1 MRRQAAFSLKLL
13 QKVCWP
19 RTGTIGRGSVRAGQ
33 PLTPNTCTAPV
44 GSGRRPK
51 AADRVKRDAVA
62 AVETRRGSRIS
73 TRPPL
78 PKINDS
84 KNAAMVSEA
93 VHSPLPSRPPS
104 PVSVYLGHFSFPVRR
119 RFEARSSPRLCSSV
133 RVAKTIVRN
142 FHSWE
147 IVSCLILVAFTLNL
161 LRWPSYLNCLD
172 RTEGQN

>member
-1 MRRQAAFSLKLL
+1 MGGHSLHQQVRSTLGKGDRGAQCRNKIAQIPLFAMRRQAAFSLKLL

-133 RVAKTIVRN
+133 RA
-142 FHSWE
+142 
-147 IVSCLILVAFTLNL
+147 A
-161 LRWPSYLNCLD
+161 
-172 RTEGQN
+172 